1 VLAAVLAGIVVVAV
15 IIFSSG
21 GGPATKHASAN
32 TTTVTDLRS
41 SHHSHKGSSSGPSAA
56 ARAAMTVTVLNG
68 TETEG
73 LAHRTA
79 AELQRKG
86 YSQATALGGRPTGA
100 PPATVVEYAP
110 GQRRDAEDVARALT
124 VSTVQPLE
132 ESVSAL
138 ADSAQVVV
146 IVGANEGAAGQ

>member
-1 VLAAVLAGIVVVAV
+1 VLAAVLAGIVVV

-32 TTTVTDLRS
+32 TTTVTDLRP

-79 AELQRKG
+79 AELQGKG

-124 VSTVQPLE
+124 VSTVQPARRIRVCARRL
-132 ESVSAL
+132 
-138 ADSAQVVV
+138 
-146 IVGANEGAAGQ
+146 GAGGGDRWRQRRPPAGQ